1 MARAD
6 LSNLLG
12 AIDREDTAPNSSE
25 VAAIATVTHPTSV
38 EQPSSSAQDSTA
50 LTASKTRP
58 PTRVES
64 ASASKSTEP
73 PAPRTYEDFERKE
86 ARLRPDQ
93 YETLT
98 INARRLNKIK
108 GTGGV
113 RITENTL
120 IRVALDML
128 IARMPELQGSTE
140 AELRKSMGL

>member
-12 AIDREDTAPNSSE
+12 AIDRQDTAPNSKE
-25 VAAIATVTHPTSV
+25 VAAIATVTPAIPP
-38 EQPSSSAQDSTA
+38 EQPSFSAPDSA
-50 LTASKTRP
+50 VMAASKTSTPARP
-58 PTRVES
+58 HSEPS
-64 ASASKSTEP
+64 SISTP
-73 PAPRTYEDFERKE
+73 PSTPRTYEDFERKE

-98 INARRLNKIK
+98 INARRLNKMK

-140 AELRKSMGL
+140 DELRKSVGL

>member
-25 VAAIATVTHPTSV
+25 VAIATVTHPTSV
-38 EQPSSSAQDSTA
+38 EQQSSSAQDSTA
-50 LTASKTRP
+50 LTASETRP
-58 PTRVES
+58 PTRVKS
-64 ASASKSTEP
+64 ASTSKPTLP

>member
-12 AIDREDTAPNSSE
+12 AIDREDTAPNSRE
-25 VAAIATVTHPTSV
+25 VAAIATVPPPASS
-38 EQPSSSAQDSTA
+38 EKPSSSASDSADLAASPINTA
-50 LTASKTRP
+50 ARAGSTSSSK
-58 PTRVES
+58 PTLPRVS
-64 ASASKSTEP
+64 RS
-73 PAPRTYEDFERKE
+73 YEDFERKE

-98 INARRLNKIK
+98 INARRLNKMK

-140 AELRKSMGL
+140 EELRRSMGL